1 MSAMAKITR
10 PIIAVLACAILLGH
24 AAVAAAQS
32 PAKTGLLHRL
42 EFSGIA
48 GAAAVKNVGGTYGGE
63 LSLPWSDRI
72 TLFGEG
78 IWMEDVVTRHRA
90 DVAEPIASAL
100 EASQGKPASGTVT
113 APAAYGG
120 GGVRIL
126 LAPHHSMRPYVA
138 FSAGAAHVAYTPV
151 FVLAGTNVTKSL
163 PQYGVTLGR
172 DLTGESTNAA
182 FSGGAGI
189 RIPKGRWSFDIGL
202 RVTSIRTPNG
212 PTNVSGLRAALGLK
226 F

>member
-1 MSAMAKITR
+1 MAKIAR
-10 PIIAVLACAILLGH
+10 PLIVVLACTILLGH
-24 AAVAAAQS
+24 AAVAGAQS
-32 PAKTGLLHRL
+32 PTKPGLLHRL
-42 EFSGIA
+42 EFSGVA

-63 LSLPWSDRI
+63 LSLPWTDRI

-78 IWMEDVVTRHRA
+78 MWMEDVVTRHRA
-90 DVAEPIASAL
+90 DVAAPITSAL
-100 EASQGKPASGTVT
+100 QASQGKPASGTVT

-120 GGVRIL
+120 GGLRIL
-126 LAPHHSMRPYVA
+126 LAQHHAIRPYVA

-151 FVLAGTNVTKSL
+151 FRLAGANVTKSL

-172 DLTGESTNAA
+172 DLTGETTKAA

-189 RIPKGRWSFDIGL
+189 RIPKGRWSLDVGL